1 MIRRANLI
9 TLSILLVVFMA
20 STVLADDN
28 WDSKPMTLTV
38 LTATSIEPSTRDVE
52 QEITEEF
59 MKLHPNIKVQID
71 GIPSNDQHTKVVTL
85 GTVGQ
90 LPDVVQDHVDWI
102 PSNVEGGF
110 FADLSK
116 FADKQFF
123 DQYLP
128 GSMELCSYKGKIYAL
143 QVALVNTG
151 LLYRKDL
158 FEAAGVKEPTN
169 WEEFLAVCQKLTKD
183 TNKDGKID
191 QWGFGMMGKSDRSSW
206 LSFTDMAYPWGF
218 EVIQPTPN
226 GGWKAVAD
234 KPENIQAIKYYAE
247 LYNEYNVTPPG
258 TLENS
263 YMEIVRALA
272 LGQCAIMA
280 TGSHSIGNATAVNP
294 EVGSKLASA
303 PFPKGK
309 TITSRPFAVAWS
321 ISAKTSPEKQKAAF
335 EYIKFFTN
343 EQNQIKWSKATLWV
357 PTMKSALSAPH
368 LKDPVFSG
376 FVRATNYLYVP
387 PITTLQA
394 KIEDYGINALQKAL
408 LKKEP
413 YAQIMKTFNEQLEKA
428 IKEAGLDK

>member
-1 MIRRANLI
+1 MIRKANLI

-143 QVALVNTG
+143 QAALVNTG

-191 QWGFGMMGKSDRSSW
+191 QWG
-206 LSFTDMAYPWGF
+206 
-218 EVIQPTPN
+218 EV
-226 GGWKAVAD
+226 
-234 KPENIQAIKYYAE
+234 
-247 LYNEYNVTPPG
+247 
-258 TLENS
+258 S
-263 YMEIVRALA
+263 
-272 LGQCAIMA
+272 
-280 TGSHSIGNATAVNP
+280 
-294 EVGSKLASA
+294 
-303 PFPKGK
+303 
-309 TITSRPFAVAWS
+309 
-321 ISAKTSPEKQKAAF
+321 
-335 EYIKFFTN
+335 
-343 EQNQIKWSKATLWV
+343 
-357 PTMKSALSAPH
+357 
-368 LKDPVFSG
+368 
-376 FVRATNYLYVP
+376 
-387 PITTLQA
+387 
-394 KIEDYGINALQKAL
+394 
-408 LKKEP
+408 
-413 YAQIMKTFNEQLEKA
+413 
-428 IKEAGLDK
+428 